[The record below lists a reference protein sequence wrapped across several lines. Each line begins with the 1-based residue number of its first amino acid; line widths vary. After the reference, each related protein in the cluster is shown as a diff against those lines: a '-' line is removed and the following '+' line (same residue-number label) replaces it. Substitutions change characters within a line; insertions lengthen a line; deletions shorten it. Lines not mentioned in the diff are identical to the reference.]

1 MPNIKIKVDPQ
12 ETKGVKVNTTATA
25 MTINALGLPESE
37 SDDSNKVRFL
47 YNEDTGYPIS
57 KSINFVN
64 ALMEDSNDGIIYFTS
79 PSGISTTTAGMKGYN
94 VSEEY
99 TSTIVTPVVA
109 RNDTGDE
116 YYPII
121 IIPEEGHVVSV
132 STDNGETWSV
142 ITPFSYGVRMC
153 NLYSRKNI
161 THVKLSKAGS

>member
-12 ETKGVKVNTTATA
+12 ETNGVKVNTTATA
-25 MTINALGLPESE
+25 MTINALGLPE

-79 PSGISTTTAGMKGYN
+79 PSAISTVTAGMKGYTFGK
-94 VSEEY
+94 EY

-109 RNDTGDE
+109 KNDTGDE

-142 ITPFSYGVRMC
+142 ITPSSFGVRMC

-161 THVKLSKAGS
+161 THIKLSKAEA